1 METAIDTYQ
10 ELEVLIIKA
19 MDYVNKFA
27 TNDIINEL
35 LAFDEQVFVGDKI
48 NTYHY
53 IHHITDSII
62 SKQKSLLED
71 VDKFDLINQ
80 IQQFFRDQ
88 QRFYHEIDELQQKLK
103 DLRIGIFNILQEN
116 RDCNYMAEKLDLAK
130 RLKIN

>member
-48 NTYHY
+48 NAYHY

-130 RLKIN
+130 RLKIH